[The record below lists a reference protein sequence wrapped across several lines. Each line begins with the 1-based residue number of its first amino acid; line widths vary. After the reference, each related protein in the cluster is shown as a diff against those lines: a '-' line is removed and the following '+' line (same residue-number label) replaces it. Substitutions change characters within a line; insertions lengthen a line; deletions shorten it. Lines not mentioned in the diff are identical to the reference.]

1 MGMAILIFIL
11 NILITVAV
19 EKNEFN
25 FKTLFLVII
34 MLFTYSKL
42 WVFVVLNAIV
52 QTLNDV
58 IFKREV
64 NWYKT
69 ERPIES

>member
-1 MGMAILIFIL
+1 
-11 NILITVAV
+11 
-19 EKNEFN
+19 
-25 FKTLFLVII
+25 

-64 NWYKT
+64 KWYKT
-69 ERPIES
+69 ERSIES